1 MADLLQTANQWLA
14 GQQRA
19 HASQEVTYQRG
30 VDSATLL
37 ATIGR
42 TVFELQDAKG
52 FIQKTESRDYLIT
65 TSDLV
70 LDDQAV
76 LPQRGD
82 KIIETVGDQTFT
94 YEVLAPGKEPVWRY
108 SDPYRTQ
115 LRIHTK
121 HIGTA

>member
-1 MADLLQTANQWLA
+1 MADLLATANEWLA
-14 GQQRA
+14 SQQRA
-19 HASQEVTYQRG
+19 HASREVSYQRG
-30 VDSATLL
+30 ALSATLL

-70 LDDQAV
+70 LAGQTV
-76 LPQRGD
+76 LPERGD
-82 KIIETVGDQTFT
+82 KIVETVGNQTFT
-94 YEVLAPGKEPVWRY
+94 YEVLAPGREPVWRF
-108 SDPYRTQ
+108 SDPFRTQ

-121 HIGTA
+121 HVGTA

>member
-14 GQQRA
+14 EQQRA
-19 HASQEVTYQRG
+19 YVSREVTYQRG
-30 VDSATLL
+30 VEAVTLL

-70 LDDQAV
+70 LNSQAV

-82 KIIETVGDQTFT
+82 KIIETAGDQTFT

-108 SDPYRTQ
+108 SDPFRTQ

-121 HIGTA
+121 HIGTT

>member
-1 MADLLQTANQWLA
+1 MADLLQTAHQWLA
-14 GQQRA
+14 GQQRE

-30 VDSATLL
+30 AENVTLQ

-42 TVFELQDAKG
+42 TLFELQDAKG
-52 FIQKTESRDYLIT
+52 FIQKTESRDYLIS
-65 TSDLV
+65 TSDLI
-70 LDDQAV
+70 LDSQVV

-82 KIIETVGDQTFT
+82 KIIETVGDKTFT

-121 HIGTA
+121 HVATA